1 MTAKI
6 LISNFDKNF
15 PPDFACRVNEI
26 VIKRNNFAFVASDF
40 HNHNE
45 KTDKYFNFYLNM
57 FTLNKINFN
66 NAYVVDG
73 RMTKQ
78 EAQQAISKADVV
90 WLSGGNTALQ
100 YKCLEEY
107 DLISSIKSNSGV
119 IIGMSAGAINM
130 GEDAICSVTGV
141 DAKKQIY
148 KGLGVVSISVT
159 PHYDKRGV
167 SDELSEIS
175 HKYCIYGLCDE
186 CAIIVIDDNIELIGD
201 VFLINQG
208 EVKQIY

>member
-1 MTAKI
+1 MSARI
-6 LISNFDKNF
+6 LTSNFDKNF
-15 PPDFACRVNEI
+15 PIDFVNRINEI

-40 HNHNE
+40 YNHHE

-57 FTLNKINFN
+57 FISNKINFN

-90 WLSGGNTALQ
+90 WLAGGNTPLQ

-107 DLISSIKSNSGV
+107 DLIYPIQSNNGV

-130 GEDAICSVTGV
+130 GKVAICSVTAEGGE
-141 DAKKQIY
+141 KQIY
-148 KGLGVVSISVT
+148 KGLGVVSISVE
-159 PHYDKRGV
+159 PHYNKRGI
-167 SDELSEIS
+167 SDELSKIS
-175 HKYCIYGLCDE
+175 HEYCIYGLCDE
-186 CAIIVIDDNIELIGD
+186 GAIIFVDDNIEIIGN
-201 VFLINQG
+201 VFLINKG
-208 EVKQIY
+208 EAKQIS